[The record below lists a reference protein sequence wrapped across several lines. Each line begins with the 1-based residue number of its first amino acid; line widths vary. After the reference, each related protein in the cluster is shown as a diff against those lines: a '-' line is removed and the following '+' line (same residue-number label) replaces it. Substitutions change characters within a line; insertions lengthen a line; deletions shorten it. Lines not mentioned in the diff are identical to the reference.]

1 MPQTQELKPKT
12 IRISDETMNA
22 FRQISSSIGANQDI
36 ALAKLL
42 ETYKMQQEK
51 ATLPEMK
58 KQIEAFED
66 HMSFLTQTYIQA
78 LTALNDQEDSI
89 AARYQQQIHSQK
101 EQLDS
106 TKQELQAVKAQL
118 TAAQDGL
125 KKAESKNQELQKQL
139 DRLQQDLKTQQNTT
153 YSLAALNNNLKES
166 NEKLEEQISDFEKDR
181 EEFEAL
187 REEHKRTEE
196 ELQKSQEELKQNK
209 RDAEQTIAA
218 LKSQSENEKEQLKLH
233 YESELQKELRRQEAA
248 QQEEMRSIRSKQELS
263 EKQYQER
270 LSELLHLLIESKER
284 TNALSDQKAE
294 SKVADSTVEN
304 FQNARAGA
312 NASEKAE
319 H

>member
-89 AARYQQQIHSQK
+89 AARYQQQIQSQK
-101 EQLDS
+101 EQLDAA
-106 TKQELQAVKAQL
+106 KQELQSVKSQL
-118 TAAQDGL
+118 AAAQNDF
-125 KKAESKNQELQKQL
+125 KKAEAQNQNLQKQL
-139 DRLQQDLKTQQNTT
+139 DQLQKELKTQQDTT
-153 YSLAALNNNLKES
+153 YSLAALNKSLKEN
-166 NEKLEEQISDFEKDR
+166 NEKLEEQISNFEK
-181 EEFEAL
+181 EKKEFASL
-187 REEHKRTEE
+187 QNEHKRTEE
-196 ELQKSQEELKQNK
+196 QLQKSQEELKQRK

-218 LKSQSENEKEQLKLH
+218 LKSQSENAKEQLKLH
-233 YESELQKELRRQEAA
+233 YESELQKELRKQEAT
-248 QQEEMRSIRSKQELS
+248 QQEEMRSLRSKQELS
-263 EKQYQER
+263 EKQYQNR
-270 LSELLHLLIESKER
+270 LAELLHLLIESR
-284 TNALSDQKAE
+284 DGTNVPSDQKAA
-294 SKVADSTVEN
+294 SKVPDSIAEN
-304 FQNARAGA
+304 HM
-312 NASEKAE
+312 KI
-319 H
+319 